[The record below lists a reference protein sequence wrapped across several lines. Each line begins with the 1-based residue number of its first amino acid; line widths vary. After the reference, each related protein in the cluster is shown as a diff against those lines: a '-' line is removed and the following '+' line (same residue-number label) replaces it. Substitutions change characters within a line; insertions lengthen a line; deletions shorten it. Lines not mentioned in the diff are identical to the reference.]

1 HGALAGLRAGRARLR
16 RPRPAGLPLPRA
28 VVDPARHDDP
38 AADDPG
44 RAPAPGRVLS
54 LPSGT
59 LPRAPRAMPPTDR
72 FVISFAAEP
81 PQEGLPYGRWADT
94 LAGHFLAACQE
105 VDTEGEDIGDPGEVR
120 WF

>member
-1 HGALAGLRAGRARLR
+1 RRAAPAVLPRRAAPAGQRGAGRDVPRGPPAAAAAGLRPPRGVAQEALPRAARHHGALAGLRTGRARLR

-54 LPSGT
+54 LRSGT
-59 LPRAPRAMPPTDR
+59 LPRAPR
-72 FVISFAAEP
+72 
-81 PQEGLPYGRWADT
+81 
-94 LAGHFLAACQE
+94 
-105 VDTEGEDIGDPGEVR
+105 
-120 WF
+120 